1 MESEGSG
8 ARMKA
13 ISLACAVWIV
23 GVICVPGSTWAQ
35 STTSGSSL
43 QVSTL
48 PPTIPL
54 FPLQDVVLFPNITRP
69 LHIFEP
75 RYRMM
80 VADALKGGRLI
91 GMVLLRPGY
100 EAEYEGRPPVYSI
113 GCAGV
118 ITDVEELPDGRYNII
133 LRGLVK
139 FRLTSE
145 DQSQPY
151 RVGYVEAIPEML
163 DDQER
168 AALGERRQQLGAVFA
183 SIAPSAEPPPPVLPD
198 EDLVNGLAQVM
209 DLDPLDRQEL
219 LERKG
224 PLARAQALI
233 ALLDRTAVLP
243 R

>member
-1 MESEGSG
+1 
-8 ARMKA
+8 MKA
-13 ISLACAVWIV
+13 TRLTCAVWIA
-23 GVICVPGSTWAQ
+23 GAMCAAGPAWAQ
-35 STTSGSSL
+35 STTSGVAP
-43 QVSTL
+43 QAATL

-54 FPLQDVVLFPNITRP
+54 FPLQDVMLFPNMTRS

-80 VADALKGGRLI
+80 VADALKGDRLI

-100 EAEYEGRPPVYSI
+100 EAEYDGRPPVYSI
-113 GCAGV
+113 GCAGI
-118 ITDVEELPDGRYNII
+118 ITDVEELLDGRYNIV

-145 DQSQPY
+145 DQNRPY
-151 RVGYVEAIPEML
+151 RWAHVEAIPEVL
-163 DDQER
+163 DSREK
-168 AALGERRQQLGAVFA
+168 AALGERRQLLGAVFA
-183 SIAPSAEPPPPVLPD
+183 SIAHSAEPPPPALPD

-209 DLDPLDRQEL
+209 DLDPLDRQAL
-219 LERKG
+219 LERQG

-233 ALLDRTAVLP
+233 ALLDRTAALP